1 MRIWNRIKKI
11 GKDRF
16 QSNNDEHLFSESKF
30 RKIIFLYTY
39 LNDWHLNET
48 KRNLAEFK
56 KDKVIVAWNVLP
68 LGVSRTL
75 KRITREKVM
84 KKVSLVLRTFLYTVS
99 NTKFK
104 GSSRLSPR
112 KIFFNHLPN
121 FLPFK
126 DNWLLC
132 IIFSPASIAFR
143 FNFLHS
149 WRWITRQN
157 WYFLSIW

>member
-1 MRIWNRIKKI
+1 MRIWNKIKKI

-16 QSNNDEHLFSESKF
+16 QSNNDEDLFSESKF

-68 LGVSRTL
+68 LGVSRIL

-126 DNWLLC
+126 RQLAIMHYLLTC
-132 IIFSPASIAFR
+132 EYRVSI
-143 FNFLHS
+143 
-149 WRWITRQN
+149 
-157 WYFLSIW
+157 